1 MPHQLLLADDSV
13 TIQRVIK
20 LTFADEDIEV
30 MTVGDGNQA
39 VEAIDRQAPDIVLA
53 DVEMP
58 GRSGYEVARH
68 IRTSPRL
75 AHIPVLLLTGAFE
88 PVDEA
93 RASEIGCDGVLAKP
107 FEPDA
112 VVSRVKELLA
122 KPRVAATSVAAVAP
136 QATPVR
142 AASAN
147 AMPAASA
154 PAPAPPPLVF
164 PAKAPAPAAVPAAV
178 ASAVAPRQASS
189 DVDAYF
195 DRLDQAFATLALSP
209 RASEDAQPA
218 SVDPAPPSPFARAAA
233 PAAFAPT
240 APAASSS
247 SMALDDVF
255 AALTAATTPTLAP
268 VVVATPTAVPAPVP
282 APQATAVTLTEAQ
295 LEQIVN
301 RVLERLTTRL
311 GNPAEIVAN
320 VAERVVREEIAQIKN
335 RM

>member
-1 MPHQLLLADDSV
+1 MPHRLLLADDSV

-30 MTVGDGNQA
+30 VTVGDGDQA

-53 DVEMP
+53 DVAMP
-58 GRSGYEVARH
+58 GRSGYEVAQH
-68 IRTSPRL
+68 IRTSPGL
-75 AHIPVLLLTGAFE
+75 AHIPVLLLTGVFE

-122 KPRVAATSVAAVAP
+122 TPRVVAAK
-136 QATPVR
+136 PV
-142 AASAN
+142 
-147 AMPAASA
+147 A
-154 PAPAPPPLVF
+154 PAPASPPLVF
-164 PAKAPAPAAVPAAV
+164 PVKASAPAAAPVAAAV
-178 ASAVAPRQASS
+178 ALATAPPQASS

-209 RASEDAQPA
+209 RGSADTQPESA
-218 SVDPAPPSPFARAAA
+218 DPVAASPFARAAV
-233 PAAFAPT
+233 PPAFAPT
-240 APAASSS
+240 APAAVVP

-255 AALTAATTPTLAP
+255 AALTVATTPSAPAP
-268 VVVATPTAVPAPVP
+268 VAAAKPPAAPAPVP
-282 APQATAVTLTEAQ
+282 APQDAAVTLTEAQ
-295 LEQIVN
+295 LEHIVN
-301 RVLERLTTRL
+301 RVLERLTARL

-320 VAERVVREEIAQIKN
+320 VAERVVREEIAQIKG